1 MALSTGASLIIVPEI
16 VKISSRLFSWIILS
30 RHQITVLQ
38 ATPSL
43 IRQLPQEVIN
53 EQILG
58 AWSSIRILAFGGEM
72 CLQLNVLKQ
81 WKSPEVH
88 N

>member
-16 VKISSRLFSWIILS
+16 FKISSRLFSWIILS

-72 CLQLNVLKQ
+72 CPQLNVLKQ

>member
-1 MALSTGASLIIVPEI
+1 MALSTGASLVIVPEI

-72 CLQLNVLKQ
+72 CPQLNVLKQ

-88 N
+88 S

>member
-43 IRQLPQEVIN
+43 IRQLSQEVIN

-72 CLQLNVLKQ
+72 CPQLNVLKQ